1 MLNKLI
7 KLLGGL
13 VVVAVLAACGGG
25 GGSPGANGNGS
36 NGGGGG
42 AASST
47 LSSLELSLDK
57 NTIVNSGNDFA
68 ELTVTALDAN
78 RGVMAG
84 VPVQV
89 SLSPDG
95 IFQRISA
102 ETVTNADGR
111 FVGRILIGS
120 NKEDRVLSVRVSS
133 GSVVRLVSVQVRGT
147 QIQVTPLPATPTPGQ
162 TTTLNITVRDS
173 AGQAIPGVRL
183 SLGGSF
189 GATGEVTTN
198 PSGEVVSSIAAPS
211 TAGSYSLVVS
221 GNGVSAS
228 QSIVVGSPR
237 PPAIGP
243 IVSAGLTPE
252 PSQIRTN
259 SVGSSAN
266 RSVLVARFLTT
277 GNTPIENMRVRF
289 EIVPPALGA
298 GEFISTGSS
307 LVFSNSSGVAESAYV
322 AGTRSSPTDGVRLRI
337 CYDLNDFAAS
347 ACPNERLSNLT
358 VAGNPVSI
366 TIGENN
372 ELQKGLGNLTYIRQH
387 IIQVVDSA
395 GVAVNDAVVSVSV
408 DITHYGK
415 GPVWNQ
421 LYQGFTALQ
430 APTIRDIHSDY
441 DPDPRPAGALQTLQ
455 SSNALPTTRNFWCI
469 NEDQDRN
476 GSLTTAEDV
485 NGNGRIDPPKA
496 DVAVAFPSGNRTNAQ
511 GQLVVTTIFPQNVGR
526 WLAYTIRATTGVQG
540 SEGDVSKAYVTEVV
554 AGDVQ
559 NGSFLTP
566 AYGAGSCRQ
575 PN

>member
-1 MLNKLI
+1 MLTKLI
-7 KLLGGL
+7 NLLGAL
-13 VVVAVLAACGGG
+13 VISAALASCGGG
-25 GGSPGANGNGS
+25 GGSPDGS
-36 NGGGGG
+36 SK
-42 AASST
+42 AVVVPASA
-47 LSSLELSLDK
+47 LSSLDIALDK
-57 NTIVNSGNDFA
+57 NTIVNSGSDSA
-68 ELTVTALDAN
+68 KITVTALDAN
-78 RGVMAG
+78 RNVMAG
-84 VPVQV
+84 VAVQV
-89 SLSPDG
+89 ALSPDG
-95 IFQRISA
+95 TFQRTS
-102 ETVTNADGR
+102 TTSVTDSNGQ
-111 FVGRILIGS
+111 FVGRILIGD
-120 NKEDRVLSVRVSS
+120 NKENRVLNVQVSS
-133 GSVVRLVSVQVRGT
+133 GSVSRLVSVQVTGT

-162 TTTLNITVRDS
+162 TTSLNISVRDN
-173 AGQAIPGVRL
+173 AGQPIPNVRL
-183 SLGGSF
+183 TLSGSF
-189 GATGEVTTN
+189 GASGEVTTN
-198 PSGEVVSSIAAPS
+198 PSGEAVYSIAAPS

-221 GNGVSAS
+221 GNGVSTS
-228 QSIVVGSPR
+228 QSIVVGSAR
-237 PPAIGP
+237 PAAVGP

-259 SVGSSAN
+259 SVGSTTN

-289 EIVPPALGA
+289 EIVPTVLGA
-298 GEFISTGSS
+298 GEFISTGST

-337 CYDLNDFAAS
+337 CYDLNDFAAP
-347 ACPNERLSNLT
+347 ACPNESLSSLT

-415 GPVWNQ
+415 GPIWNQ

-441 DPDPRPAGALQTLQ
+441 VPDPLPAGALDTLQ
-455 SSNALPTTRNFWCI
+455 DSTEVPTTRNFWCI
-469 NEDQDRN
+469 NEDHDRN
-476 GSLTTAEDV
+476 GSLTLAEDV
-485 NGNGRIDPPKA
+485 NGNGVIEPRKA
-496 DVAVAFPSGNRTNAQ
+496 EVAVAFPSGNRTNTQ
-511 GQLVVTTIFPQNVGR
+511 GQLIVTTIYPQNMGR
-526 WLAYTIRATTGVQG
+526 WLAYTLRATTGVQG
-540 SEGDVSKAYVTEVV
+540 SEGDVSKAYMTEVIE
-554 AGDVQ
+554 ADVD

-566 AYGAGSCRQ
+566 PFGTRSCRL

>member
-1 MLNKLI
+1 MLNKIL
-7 KLLGGL
+7 KLTGGL
-13 VVVAVLAACGGG
+13 VVSVALVACGGG
-25 GGSPGANGNGS
+25 GGSSGGNNGVPDNQ
-36 NGGGGG
+36 
-42 AASST
+42 ASA
-47 LSSLELSLDK
+47 LSSLDVALDK
-57 NTIVNSGNDFA
+57 NTIVNSGSDSV
-68 ELTVTALDAN
+68 EITVTALDAN
-78 RGVMAG
+78 RNVMAG

-89 SLSPDG
+89 GLSPDG
-95 IFQRISA
+95 TFQRSSA
-102 ETVTNADGR
+102 ESVTDGNGR
-111 FVGRILIGS
+111 LVGRILIGD
-120 NKEDRVLSVRVSS
+120 NKENRVLNVRVSS
-133 GSVVRLVSVQVRGT
+133 GSVSRLVSVQVTGT

-162 TTTLNITVRDS
+162 NTALNITVRDS
-173 AGQAIPGVRL
+173 AGQAIPNVRL
-183 SLGGSF
+183 TLGGNF
-189 GATGEVTTN
+189 GAAGEVTTN
-198 PSGEVVSSIAAPS
+198 ASGEVVYNIAAPA

-221 GNGVSAS
+221 GNGVSTS
-228 QSIVVGSPR
+228 QAIVVGSAR
-237 PPAIGP
+237 PPAVGP

-259 SVGSSAN
+259 SVGSSTN

-298 GEFISTGSS
+298 GEFVSTGSS

-337 CYDLNDFAAS
+337 CYDLNDFVAS
-347 ACPNERLSNLT
+347 ACPNERLSSLT

-366 TIGENN
+366 AIGENN

-430 APTIRDIHSDY
+430 APTIRDIHPDY
-441 DPDPRPAGALQTLQ
+441 DPDPLPAGALETLQ
-455 SSNALPTTRNFWCI
+455 DSTTRPTNRNFWCI
-469 NEDQDRN
+469 NEDHDRN
-476 GSLTTAEDV
+476 GSLTAAEDV
-485 NGNGRIDPPKA
+485 NGNGVIEPRKA
-496 DVAVAFPSGNRTNAQ
+496 EVAVAFPSGNRTNAQ
-511 GQLVVTTIFPQNVGR
+511 GQLIVTTIYPQNVGR
-526 WLAYTIRATTGVQG
+526 WLAYTLRATTGVQG

-566 AYGAGSCRQ
+566 PFGAGSCRQ